1 MSQTRPPT
9 RAPKS
14 VSDLNAPQW
23 FQNREL
29 SWLEFNQR
37 VLEEAQDE
45 CNPPLERLKFLAI
58 VTSNLDEFFE
68 IRVAGLQRQSE
79 TRPDVAEI
87 DGLGA
92 SDSLDAI
99 ATRTKKLVSDQ
110 YACYREGVVPA
121 LSAAGIDLF
130 TVDDLDERGRAW
142 AASYFASEVFPVLTP
157 LAVDPAHPFP
167 QLANKSLNLV
177 VELQVSNHEGQIDG
191 MRRDEQ
197 HIEFRLGVVQVP
209 RILPRL
215 IVVPDEFVPD
225 GRRIYLFLSSLI
237 SAFIGQLFPGL
248 EVRGCYAFRLTRNS
262 ELFLDEDEA
271 DNLLEAMQEQL
282 ARRRKGDAVRLE
294 VQRGADPAVVE
305 LLLETFELD
314 SVDLYEVD
322 GPINL
327 TRLMA
332 IYSAEA
338 RADLKDAPFSSQTPP
353 QLKGVD
359 SPDAW
364 FEAISQGDILL
375 HHPYQSF
382 RPVTKFIQLASE
394 DPQVLAIK
402 ITLYRTSKDSPIVKA
417 LMRAAQNGKQVTAL
431 VELKARFDEENNIAW
446 AKAMEEAGVH
456 VVYGLVGLKTHS
468 KLAFVVRRETSGI
481 RRYVHLGTGNYNEV
495 TARIYTDIGLLTAN
509 AEIGED
515 AGKIFNLLTGMSQ
528 FPGLTHLMMAPFGL
542 EEQFVRRIEK
552 LTALAK
558 KQKRAS
564 SNGNGHG
571 SEAPTPPR
579 IIAKMNALLDP
590 GVIKALYRASQ
601 AGVQVD
607 LIIRGMCA
615 LRPGVP
621 GLSDNIRVR
630 SIIGRFLE
638 HSRVF
643 YFAGGGEEEVLCG
656 SADWMPRNFFRRVEV
671 IFPILDPQL
680 RQRIVSEVLE
690 TALCDNTKARE
701 LLPDGTHKRVT
712 RSGGQTPRDYQ
723 SELLV
728 LAAQTPAPRPAND
741 SPTKAPASP
750 RTSLGMAGKTVRLPQ
765 SPVDGLPG
773 TGADPVLQSL
783 QHSLTHARH
792 IERTDAASSVYEPE
806 DAPTEDPETPH
817 ETEDADED

>member
-1 MSQTRPPT
+1 MPSPCAPRNWWPT
-9 RAPKS
+9 S
-14 VSDLNAPQW
+14 
-23 FQNREL
+23 
-29 SWLEFNQR
+29 
-37 VLEEAQDE
+37 
-45 CNPPLERLKFLAI
+45 
-58 VTSNLDEFFE
+58 T
-68 IRVAGLQRQSE
+68 
-79 TRPDVAEI
+79 
-87 DGLGA
+87 
-92 SDSLDAI
+92 
-99 ATRTKKLVSDQ
+99 
-110 YACYREGVVPA
+110 AC
-121 LSAAGIDLF
+121 IDLF
-130 TVDDLDERGRAW
+130 TVDELDERGRAW
-142 AASYFASEVFPVLTP
+142 AANYFASEVFPVLTP

-177 VELQVSNHEGQIDG
+177 VELQVSNHQGQIDG

-215 IVVPDEFVPD
+215 IVVPEEFAPE

-271 DNLLEAMQEQL
+271 DNLMEAMQEQL

-294 VQRGADPAVVE
+294 VQRGADPSVVE

-314 SVDLYEVD
+314 GVDLYEVD

-338 RADLKDAPFSSQTPP
+338 RADLKDAPFESQTPP
-353 QLKGVD
+353 QLKGID
-359 SPDAW
+359 APDAW
-364 FEAISQGDILL
+364 FEAIAAGDVLL

-468 KLAFVVRRETSGI
+468 KLAFVVRRESAGI

-509 AEIGED
+509 PEIGED

-542 EEQFVRRIEK
+542 EEQFVRRIDR

-558 KQKRAS
+558 KQKRAQ

-571 SEAPTPPR
+571 AEPVESPR

-601 AGVQVD
+601 AGVQID
-607 LIIRGMCA
+607 LVIRGMCA
-615 LRPGVP
+615 LRPGVA

-643 YFAGGGEEEVLCG
+643 YFAGGGEEEILCG

-671 IFPILDPQL
+671 VFPILDPTL
-680 RQRIVSEVLE
+680 RQRIKDEVLLG
-690 TALCDNTKARE
+690 ALADNTKARE
-701 LLPDGTHKRVT
+701 LLPDGAHRHVT

-723 SELLV
+723 SELLA
-728 LAAQTPAPRPAND
+728 LAAQTPALRQSGDAPSKTPAPTRTALGMGAKVVRPA
-741 SPTKAPASP
+741 PT
-750 RTSLGMAGKTVRLPQ
+750 
-765 SPVDGLPG
+765 PVDGLPG

-783 QHSLTHARH
+783 QHSLTHAG
-792 IERTDAASSVYEPE
+792 IFSERVCLV
-806 DAPTEDPETPH
+806 
-817 ETEDADED
+817 

>member
-1 MSQTRPPT
+1 MSLSRTATSRLL
-9 RAPKS
+9 KN
-14 VSDLNAPQW
+14 VSDLDAPQW

-45 CNPPLERLKFLAI
+45 TNPPLERLKFLAI

-68 IRVAGLQRQSE
+68 IRVAGLQRQAE
-79 TRPDVAEI
+79 TRPDEAEV

-92 SDSLDAI
+92 SDVLDAI
-99 ATRTKKLVSDQ
+99 AARAKKLVAEQ
-110 YACYREGVVPA
+110 YECYREGVVPA
-121 LSAAGIDLF
+121 LSLAGIDLF
-130 TVDDLDERGRAW
+130 TVDELDERGRAW
-142 AASYFASEVFPVLTP
+142 AASYFAREVFPVLTP

-177 VELQVSNHEGQIDG
+177 AEMHVPDREGEIDG
-191 MRRDEQ
+191 LMRDES
-197 HIEFRLGVVQVP
+197 HVDFRLGVVQVP

-215 IVVPDEFVPD
+215 ISVPAEFAPKN
-225 GRRIYLFLSSLI
+225 RKIYVFLSSLI

-294 VQRGADPAVVE
+294 VQRGADPSIIK

-314 SVDLYEVD
+314 PVDLYEVD

-332 IYSAEA
+332 IYSAEN
-338 RADLKDAPFSSQTPP
+338 RADLKDAPFTSQIPP
-353 QLKGVD
+353 QLRGVD
-359 SPDAW
+359 SPDEFFAQIR
-364 FEAISQGDILL
+364 AGDILL

-417 LMRAAQNGKQVTAL
+417 LMRAAQNGKQVTAM

-468 KLAFVVRRETSGI
+468 KLAFVVRREDDGI

-495 TARIYTDIGLLTAN
+495 TARIYTDMGLLTAN
-509 AEIGED
+509 SEIGED

-528 FPGLTHLMMAPFGL
+528 FPGLSRLMMAPFGL
-542 EEQFVRRIEK
+542 DEGFIKRIER
-552 LTALAK
+552 LTALAR
-558 KQKRAS
+558 KQKRAHAQA
-564 SNGNGHG
+564 NGNAV
-571 SEAPTPPR
+571 EAEPPR
-579 IIAKMNALLDP
+579 IIAKMNALIDP
-590 GVIKALYRASQ
+590 GVIKSLYRASQ
-601 AGVQVD
+601 AGVQID
-607 LIIRGMCA
+607 LIVRGMCA

-621 GLSDNIRVR
+621 GLSDNIRIR

-638 HSRVF
+638 HSRVY
-643 YFAGGGEEEVLCG
+643 YFAGGGDEEILCG
-656 SADWMPRNFFRRVEV
+656 SADWMPRNFYRRVEV
-671 IFPILDPQL
+671 IFPILDATL
-680 RQRIVSEVLE
+680 RERVKREVLFG
-690 TALCDNTKARE
+690 ALADNTKARE
-701 LLPDGTHKRVT
+701 LLPDGTHRRVVH
-712 RSGGQTPRDYQ
+712 GGDEVSFNLQAN
-723 SELLV
+723 LLSSF
-728 LAAQTPAPRPAND
+728 AAEGAKSAPETND
-741 SPTKAPASP
+741 
-750 RTSLGMAGKTVRLPQ
+750 RTSSKTRLKPIGKVTVPKIA
-765 SPVDGLPG
+765 SAMSAIDGLPG

-783 QHSLTHARH
+783 QQSLSHPRRVER
-792 IERTDAASSVYEPE
+792 IEAGMNALKAEVIEPE
-806 DAPTEDPETPH
+806 EVEEHGEETTPEN
-817 ETEDADED
+817 